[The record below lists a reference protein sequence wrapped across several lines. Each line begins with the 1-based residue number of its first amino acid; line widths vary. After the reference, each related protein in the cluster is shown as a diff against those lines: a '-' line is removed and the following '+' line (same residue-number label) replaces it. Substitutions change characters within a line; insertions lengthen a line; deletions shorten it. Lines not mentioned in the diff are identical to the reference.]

1 MKKIKFLFFTL
12 LFCFSVPV
20 KADTAFEND
29 DTVLCS
35 FLKENVPENAS
46 PIESSLENEY
56 RKTSSKPI
64 DFYFFKRSEKTKSF
78 QDLYAANV
86 LTYQEKSDRSLLYQ
100 TVFDFQNITQV
111 RTAKED
117 FIRLETDPLMYLFE
131 LEKAELWTRNSTEE
145 PWTLERKITTP
156 GNPDFYLPYSQ
167 FSSDKKYVSLSFD
180 AAWGADDTIHILDTL
195 DKFNVKVTFFMTG
208 GWVNEYPDMVKEIY
222 SRGHD
227 LGNHS
232 QNHKKM
238 SELNTTEQKQELQS
252 VTDKVKELTGYDM
265 FLFRPPYGDYNSTL
279 INTAYSLNY
288 YPIQWSVDSLDWKDY
303 GVDNIIKTVTTHKA
317 LDNGAIILMHNG
329 AKYTAQALESV
340 ITNLQNQ
347 GYTLVP
353 ISELIIRNN
362 FHMDANGM
370 QVAD

>member
-145 PWTLERKITTP
+145 PWTL
-156 GNPDFYLPYSQ
+156 
-167 FSSDKKYVSLSFD
+167 
-180 AAWGADDTIHILDTL
+180 
-195 DKFNVKVTFFMTG
+195 
-208 GWVNEYPDMVKEIY
+208 
-222 SRGHD
+222 
-227 LGNHS
+227 
-232 QNHKKM
+232 
-238 SELNTTEQKQELQS
+238 
-252 VTDKVKELTGYDM
+252 
-265 FLFRPPYGDYNSTL
+265 
-279 INTAYSLNY
+279 
-288 YPIQWSVDSLDWKDY
+288 
-303 GVDNIIKTVTTHKA
+303 
-317 LDNGAIILMHNG
+317 
-329 AKYTAQALESV
+329 
-340 ITNLQNQ
+340 
-347 GYTLVP
+347 
-353 ISELIIRNN
+353 
-362 FHMDANGM
+362 
-370 QVAD
+370 

>member
-145 PWTLERKITTP
+145 PWTLE
-156 GNPDFYLPYSQ
+156 SEV
-167 FSSDKKYVSLSFD
+167 SSPEYHCIYTSVYPVYQ
-180 AAWGADDTIHILDTL
+180 IP
-195 DKFNVKVTFFMTG
+195 VKVLVLICGGAAFFFL
-208 GWVNEYPDMVKEIY
+208 Y
-222 SRGHD
+222 RR
-227 LGNHS
+227 
-232 QNHKKM
+232 HKKNHI
-238 SELNTTEQKQELQS
+238 SQK
-252 VTDKVKELTGYDM
+252 D
-265 FLFRPPYGDYNSTL
+265 
-279 INTAYSLNY
+279 
-288 YPIQWSVDSLDWKDY
+288 
-303 GVDNIIKTVTTHKA
+303 
-317 LDNGAIILMHNG
+317 
-329 AKYTAQALESV
+329 
-340 ITNLQNQ
+340 
-347 GYTLVP
+347 VP
-353 ISELIIRNN
+353 
-362 FHMDANGM
+362 
-370 QVAD
+370 

>member
-111 RTAKED
+111 RTAKIF
-117 FIRLETDPLMYLFE
+117 FIRRKL
-131 LEKAELWTRNSTEE
+131 AI
-145 PWTLERKITTP
+145 RKIKIWISRRCDFPFQRP
-156 GNPDFYLPYSQ
+156 GFFRAVPSPQ
-167 FSSDKKYVSLSFD
+167 FC
-180 AAWGADDTIHILDTL
+180 
-195 DKFNVKVTFFMTG
+195 FF
-208 GWVNEYPDMVKEIY
+208 
-222 SRGHD
+222 
-227 LGNHS
+227 
-232 QNHKKM
+232 
-238 SELNTTEQKQELQS
+238 
-252 VTDKVKELTGYDM
+252 
-265 FLFRPPYGDYNSTL
+265 
-279 INTAYSLNY
+279 
-288 YPIQWSVDSLDWKDY
+288 
-303 GVDNIIKTVTTHKA
+303 
-317 LDNGAIILMHNG
+317 
-329 AKYTAQALESV
+329 
-340 ITNLQNQ
+340 
-347 GYTLVP
+347 
-353 ISELIIRNN
+353 
-362 FHMDANGM
+362 
-370 QVAD
+370 

>member
-111 RTAKED
+111 RTAKE
-117 FIRLETDPLMYLFE
+117 
-131 LEKAELWTRNSTEE
+131 

-167 FSSDKKYVSLSFD
+167 FSSDKKYFRILASFSWSPSPAEESEVSSPEYHCIY
-180 AAWGADDTIHILDTL
+180 TSVYPVYQIP
-195 DKFNVKVTFFMTG
+195 VKVLVLICGGAAFFFL
-208 GWVNEYPDMVKEIY
+208 Y
-222 SRGHD
+222 RR
-227 LGNHS
+227 
-232 QNHKKM
+232 HKKNHI
-238 SELNTTEQKQELQS
+238 SQK
-252 VTDKVKELTGYDM
+252 D
-265 FLFRPPYGDYNSTL
+265 
-279 INTAYSLNY
+279 
-288 YPIQWSVDSLDWKDY
+288 
-303 GVDNIIKTVTTHKA
+303 
-317 LDNGAIILMHNG
+317 
-329 AKYTAQALESV
+329 
-340 ITNLQNQ
+340 
-347 GYTLVP
+347 VP
-353 ISELIIRNN
+353 
-362 FHMDANGM
+362 
-370 QVAD
+370 

>member
-167 FSSDKKYVSLSFD
+167 FSSD
-180 AAWGADDTIHILDTL
+180 
-195 DKFNVKVTFFMTG
+195 
-208 GWVNEYPDMVKEIY
+208 
-222 SRGHD
+222 
-227 LGNHS
+227 
-232 QNHKKM
+232 
-238 SELNTTEQKQELQS
+238 
-252 VTDKVKELTGYDM
+252 
-265 FLFRPPYGDYNSTL
+265 
-279 INTAYSLNY
+279 NY
-288 YPIQWSVDSLDWKDY
+288 K
-303 GVDNIIKTVTTHKA
+303 
-317 LDNGAIILMHNG
+317 
-329 AKYTAQALESV
+329 
-340 ITNLQNQ
+340 
-347 GYTLVP
+347 
-353 ISELIIRNN
+353 
-362 FHMDANGM
+362 
-370 QVAD
+370 

>member
-35 FLKENVPENAS
+35 FL
-46 PIESSLENEY
+46 NEF

-167 FSSDKKYVSLSFD
+167 FSSDKKYFP
-180 AAWGADDTIHILDTL
+180 GARALL
-195 DKFNVKVTFFMTG
+195 RKAKFL
-208 GWVNEYPDMVKEIY
+208 
-222 SRGHD
+222 R
-227 LGNHS
+227 
-232 QNHKKM
+232 Q
-238 SELNTTEQKQELQS
+238 
-252 VTDKVKELTGYDM
+252 
-265 FLFRPPYGDYNSTL
+265 
-279 INTAYSLNY
+279 
-288 YPIQWSVDSLDWKDY
+288 
-303 GVDNIIKTVTTHKA
+303 NIIA
-317 LDNGAIILMHNG
+317 FIPLC
-329 AKYTAQALESV
+329 
-340 ITNLQNQ
+340 
-347 GYTLVP
+347 
-353 ISELIIRNN
+353 IRYIR
-362 FHMDANGM
+362 FR
-370 QVAD
+370 

>member
-12 LFCFSVPV
+12 LFCFYVPV

-117 FIRLETDPLMYLFE
+117 FIRLETDPLTYLFE

-167 FSSDKKYVSLSFD
+167 FSSDKKYFRILASFSWSPSPAEESEVSSPEYHCIY
-180 AAWGADDTIHILDTL
+180 TSVYPVYQIP
-195 DKFNVKVTFFMTG
+195 VKVLVLICGGAAFFFL
-208 GWVNEYPDMVKEIY
+208 Y
-222 SRGHD
+222 RR
-227 LGNHS
+227 
-232 QNHKKM
+232 HKKNHI
-238 SELNTTEQKQELQS
+238 SQK
-252 VTDKVKELTGYDM
+252 D
-265 FLFRPPYGDYNSTL
+265 
-279 INTAYSLNY
+279 
-288 YPIQWSVDSLDWKDY
+288 
-303 GVDNIIKTVTTHKA
+303 
-317 LDNGAIILMHNG
+317 
-329 AKYTAQALESV
+329 
-340 ITNLQNQ
+340 
-347 GYTLVP
+347 VP
-353 ISELIIRNN
+353 
-362 FHMDANGM
+362 
-370 QVAD
+370 

>member
-131 LEKAELWTRNSTEE
+131 LE
-145 PWTLERKITTP
+145 
-156 GNPDFYLPYSQ
+156 NPDFYLPYSQ
-167 FSSDKKYVSLSFD
+167 FSSDKKYFRILASFSWSPSPAEESEVSSPEYHCIY
-180 AAWGADDTIHILDTL
+180 TSVYPVYQIP
-195 DKFNVKVTFFMTG
+195 VKVLVLICGGAAFFFL
-208 GWVNEYPDMVKEIY
+208 Y
-222 SRGHD
+222 RR
-227 LGNHS
+227 
-232 QNHKKM
+232 HKKNHI
-238 SELNTTEQKQELQS
+238 SQK
-252 VTDKVKELTGYDM
+252 D
-265 FLFRPPYGDYNSTL
+265 
-279 INTAYSLNY
+279 
-288 YPIQWSVDSLDWKDY
+288 
-303 GVDNIIKTVTTHKA
+303 
-317 LDNGAIILMHNG
+317 
-329 AKYTAQALESV
+329 
-340 ITNLQNQ
+340 
-347 GYTLVP
+347 VP
-353 ISELIIRNN
+353 
-362 FHMDANGM
+362 
-370 QVAD
+370 

>member
-117 FIRLETDPLMYLFE
+117 FIRLIQSRLCQ
-131 LEKAELWTRNSTEE
+131 N
-145 PWTLERKITTP
+145 ITP
-156 GNPDFYLPYSQ
+156 VIFVDIAQ
-167 FSSDKKYVSLSFD
+167 
-180 AAWGADDTIHILDTL
+180 
-195 DKFNVKVTFFMTG
+195 TFF
-208 GWVNEYPDMVKEIY
+208 VD
-222 SRGHD
+222 
-227 LGNHS
+227 
-232 QNHKKM
+232 
-238 SELNTTEQKQELQS
+238 
-252 VTDKVKELTGYDM
+252 
-265 FLFRPPYGDYNSTL
+265 
-279 INTAYSLNY
+279 
-288 YPIQWSVDSLDWKDY
+288 VDSV
-303 GVDNIIKTVTTHKA
+303 VD
-317 LDNGAIILMHNG
+317 
-329 AKYTAQALESV
+329 
-340 ITNLQNQ
+340 ITGN
-347 GYTLVP
+347 
-353 ISELIIRNN
+353 S
-362 FHMDANGM
+362 AA
-370 QVAD
+370 ADREQRHQLNPAHID

>member
-35 FLKENVPENAS
+35 FLKENVPEMLRQQN
-46 PIESSLENEY
+46 PVQ
-56 RKTSSKPI
+56 KTSIEKLLPNLSVSIFLNDLKRQKVSKN
-64 DFYFFKRSEKTKSF
+64 
-78 QDLYAANV
+78 LYAANV

-167 FSSDKKYVSLSFD
+167 FSSDKKYFRILASFSWSPSPAEESEVSSP
-180 AAWGADDTIHILDTL
+180 
-195 DKFNVKVTFFMTG
+195 
-208 GWVNEYPDMVKEIY
+208 EYHCIIPLCIRY
-222 SRGHD
+222 IR
-227 LGNHS
+227 
-232 QNHKKM
+232 
-238 SELNTTEQKQELQS
+238 
-252 VTDKVKELTGYDM
+252 
-265 FLFRPPYGDYNSTL
+265 FR
-279 INTAYSLNY
+279 
-288 YPIQWSVDSLDWKDY
+288 
-303 GVDNIIKTVTTHKA
+303 
-317 LDNGAIILMHNG
+317 
-329 AKYTAQALESV
+329 
-340 ITNLQNQ
+340 
-347 GYTLVP
+347 
-353 ISELIIRNN
+353 
-362 FHMDANGM
+362 
-370 QVAD
+370 

>member
-145 PWTLERKITTP
+145 PWTLERKILLIKNIFEFWHLFP
-156 GNPDFYLPYSQ
+156 GARALLR
-167 FSSDKKYVSLSFD
+167 K
-180 AAWGADDTIHILDTL
+180 A
-195 DKFNVKVTFFMTG
+195 KFL
-208 GWVNEYPDMVKEIY
+208 
-222 SRGHD
+222 R
-227 LGNHS
+227 
-232 QNHKKM
+232 Q
-238 SELNTTEQKQELQS
+238 
-252 VTDKVKELTGYDM
+252 
-265 FLFRPPYGDYNSTL
+265 
-279 INTAYSLNY
+279 
-288 YPIQWSVDSLDWKDY
+288 
-303 GVDNIIKTVTTHKA
+303 NIIA
-317 LDNGAIILMHNG
+317 FIPLC
-329 AKYTAQALESV
+329 
-340 ITNLQNQ
+340 
-347 GYTLVP
+347 
-353 ISELIIRNN
+353 IRYIR
-362 FHMDANGM
+362 FR
-370 QVAD
+370 

>member
-29 DTVLCS
+29 DTVLCA

-156 GNPDFYLPYSQ
+156 GNPDFYLPIKNI
-167 FSSDKKYVSLSFD
+167 FEFWHLFP
-180 AAWGADDTIHILDTL
+180 GARALL
-195 DKFNVKVTFFMTG
+195 RKAKFL
-208 GWVNEYPDMVKEIY
+208 
-222 SRGHD
+222 R
-227 LGNHS
+227 
-232 QNHKKM
+232 Q
-238 SELNTTEQKQELQS
+238 
-252 VTDKVKELTGYDM
+252 
-265 FLFRPPYGDYNSTL
+265 
-279 INTAYSLNY
+279 
-288 YPIQWSVDSLDWKDY
+288 
-303 GVDNIIKTVTTHKA
+303 NIIA
-317 LDNGAIILMHNG
+317 FIPLC
-329 AKYTAQALESV
+329 
-340 ITNLQNQ
+340 
-347 GYTLVP
+347 
-353 ISELIIRNN
+353 IRYIR
-362 FHMDANGM
+362 FR
-370 QVAD
+370 

>member
-111 RTAKED
+111 RT
-117 FIRLETDPLMYLFE
+117 
-131 LEKAELWTRNSTEE
+131 
-145 PWTLERKITTP
+145 LERKITTP

-167 FSSDKKYVSLSFD
+167 FSSDKKYFRILASFSWSPSPAEESEVSSPEYHCIY
-180 AAWGADDTIHILDTL
+180 TSVYPVYQIP
-195 DKFNVKVTFFMTG
+195 VKVLVLICGGAAFFFL
-208 GWVNEYPDMVKEIY
+208 Y
-222 SRGHD
+222 RR
-227 LGNHS
+227 
-232 QNHKKM
+232 HKKNHI
-238 SELNTTEQKQELQS
+238 SQK
-252 VTDKVKELTGYDM
+252 D
-265 FLFRPPYGDYNSTL
+265 
-279 INTAYSLNY
+279 
-288 YPIQWSVDSLDWKDY
+288 
-303 GVDNIIKTVTTHKA
+303 
-317 LDNGAIILMHNG
+317 
-329 AKYTAQALESV
+329 
-340 ITNLQNQ
+340 
-347 GYTLVP
+347 VP
-353 ISELIIRNN
+353 
-362 FHMDANGM
+362 
-370 QVAD
+370 

>member
-145 PWTLERKITTP
+145 PWTLERLETQIFIFLIASFLLIKNIFEFWHLFP
-156 GNPDFYLPYSQ
+156 GARALLR
-167 FSSDKKYVSLSFD
+167 K
-180 AAWGADDTIHILDTL
+180 A
-195 DKFNVKVTFFMTG
+195 KFL
-208 GWVNEYPDMVKEIY
+208 
-222 SRGHD
+222 R
-227 LGNHS
+227 
-232 QNHKKM
+232 Q
-238 SELNTTEQKQELQS
+238 
-252 VTDKVKELTGYDM
+252 
-265 FLFRPPYGDYNSTL
+265 
-279 INTAYSLNY
+279 
-288 YPIQWSVDSLDWKDY
+288 
-303 GVDNIIKTVTTHKA
+303 NIIA
-317 LDNGAIILMHNG
+317 FIPLC
-329 AKYTAQALESV
+329 
-340 ITNLQNQ
+340 
-347 GYTLVP
+347 
-353 ISELIIRNN
+353 IRYIR
-362 FHMDANGM
+362 FR
-370 QVAD
+370 

>member
-167 FSSDKKYVSLSFD
+167 FSSDKKYIRILASFSWSPSPAEESEVSSPEYHCIY
-180 AAWGADDTIHILDTL
+180 TSVYPVYQIP
-195 DKFNVKVTFFMTG
+195 VKVLVLICGGAAFFFL
-208 GWVNEYPDMVKEIY
+208 Y
-222 SRGHD
+222 RR
-227 LGNHS
+227 
-232 QNHKKM
+232 HKKNHI
-238 SELNTTEQKQELQS
+238 SQK
-252 VTDKVKELTGYDM
+252 D
-265 FLFRPPYGDYNSTL
+265 
-279 INTAYSLNY
+279 
-288 YPIQWSVDSLDWKDY
+288 
-303 GVDNIIKTVTTHKA
+303 
-317 LDNGAIILMHNG
+317 
-329 AKYTAQALESV
+329 
-340 ITNLQNQ
+340 
-347 GYTLVP
+347 VP
-353 ISELIIRNN
+353 
-362 FHMDANGM
+362 
-370 QVAD
+370 

>member
-145 PWTLERKITTP
+145 PWTLERKSQRLETQIFIFLIASFLLIKNIFEFWHLFP
-156 GNPDFYLPYSQ
+156 GARALLR
-167 FSSDKKYVSLSFD
+167 K
-180 AAWGADDTIHILDTL
+180 A
-195 DKFNVKVTFFMTG
+195 KFL
-208 GWVNEYPDMVKEIY
+208 
-222 SRGHD
+222 R
-227 LGNHS
+227 
-232 QNHKKM
+232 Q
-238 SELNTTEQKQELQS
+238 
-252 VTDKVKELTGYDM
+252 
-265 FLFRPPYGDYNSTL
+265 
-279 INTAYSLNY
+279 
-288 YPIQWSVDSLDWKDY
+288 
-303 GVDNIIKTVTTHKA
+303 NIIA
-317 LDNGAIILMHNG
+317 FIPLC
-329 AKYTAQALESV
+329 
-340 ITNLQNQ
+340 
-347 GYTLVP
+347 
-353 ISELIIRNN
+353 IRYIR
-362 FHMDANGM
+362 FR
-370 QVAD
+370 